1 MSQLESEEVRRQG
14 RREQADISWRVRER
28 DGQIGKRKQ
37 ELKAALFW
45 RGRDGVIERWKDK
58 EERR

>member
-14 RREQADISWRVRER
+14 TQICLGESERER